1 MPWICENANKGVN
14 VPIKMEMLSGQQTE
28 EHFLFDSLMIPH
40 SYMRL
45 QATRLRGLRATI
57 RRKKRC

>member
-28 EHFLFDSLMIPH
+28 EHFLFVSLMIPH
-40 SYMRL
+40 SYVRL
-45 QATRLRGLRATI
+45 QATYLSGLYAAIT
-57 RRKKRC
+57 RK